1 MVLLKLERNHPRAGR
16 LLTAAAQR
24 RKMIESREKTHT
36 LCVKLAWMSA
46 TWQGGG
52 FRKRLSKSKVPEKAY
67 LGSSPHPTE
76 TEKKKSPSELG
87 LRWVGPAETH
97 GCLVVGTSLAC
108 WNFGKG
114 KYNISLKECL
124 FHLSL

>member
-16 LLTAAAQR
+16 LLTAAAAQR
-24 RKMIESREKTHT
+24 RKMIESGGKKNHT
-36 LCVKLAWMSA
+36 LCIKLAWMSA

-52 FRKRLSKSKVPEKAY
+52 FRKRSSKSKVSEKAY

-87 LRWVGPAETH
+87 LR
-97 GCLVVGTSLAC
+97 
-108 WNFGKG
+108 
-114 KYNISLKECL
+114 
-124 FHLSL
+124 